1 MSKKQNIQSNQT
13 SYKYIKS
20 YSEYRLPITHRDIIM
35 RTVTTTV
42 KSWQA
47 TIQAFTQ
54 QPYVYSYRVNMRLL
68 QSRVIRQLVK
78 RYSGRLLT
86 RTQKIVETLSAQSI
100 KDVITH
106 SKLSKYHFTQLYA
119 LCRYLRPRVVVETGV
134 GLGTS
139 SLFILQAL
147 EDNGVGTL
155 YSIDEPY
162 AEYQS
167 DAGIP
172 INESAYCS
180 NGDSPG
186 MLVPTELR
194 GRWKLLLGKAHE
206 LLPVLCERLGSL
218 DIFFHDSEHTYQNMY
233 KEYTI
238 VWPHMREGGI
248 LASHDVEWNT
258 AFQDFAQDILQQPIV
273 ENNLGLII
281 AD

>member
-1 MSKKQNIQSNQT
+1 MK
-13 SYKYIKS
+13 
-20 YSEYRLPITHRDIIM
+20 
-35 RTVTTTV
+35 
-42 KSWQA
+42 
-47 TIQAFTQ
+47 
-54 QPYVYSYRVNMRLL
+54 LL

-78 RYSGRLLT
+78 RYSNHLLT
-86 RTQKIVETLSAQSI
+86 RTQNIVETLSTQSI
-100 KDVITH
+100 QDIVTH

-119 LCRYLRPRVVVETGV
+119 LCRYLCPRVIVETGV

-167 DAGIP
+167 DAGIM
-172 INESAYCS
+172 INESAYCI

-186 MLVPTELR
+186 MLVPPELR
-194 GRWKLLLGKAHE
+194 KRWKLLLGKSHE
-206 LLPVLCERLGSL
+206 LLPALCERLGGL
-218 DIFFHDSEHTYQNMY
+218 DFFFHDSEHTYQNMY

-238 VWPHMREGGI
+238 VWPHIREGGI

-258 AFQDFAQDILQQPIV
+258 AFQDFAGDKLRQPI
-273 ENNLGLII
+273 EANNLGLII
-281 AD
+281 AN